1 MIQREDGICPKS
13 HKAPEKVGPR
23 RQLQRLSLPNRQR
36 LPKTSPN
43 LMTTVPNKE
52 RVGANIA
59 HAQSP
64 KSVRSQLGA
73 VIMGEKTK
81 FTT

>member
-1 MIQREDGICPKS
+1 MTQREDRICPKS
-13 HKAPEKVGPR
+13 HKASEKVGPR
-23 RQLQRLSLPNRQR
+23 RHPQRLSLPKGQR

-43 LMTTVPNKE
+43 LMNTVPNKE
-52 RVGANIA
+52 KVGANIA

-73 VIMGEKTK
+73 VITGEKAK